1 MGRLEMKCPL
11 MSPRARSRSGSDPK
25 RTKPYPFDLD
35 VKGSVM
41 TCRAVSKACGQRKL
55 QMIRRQTPGSGV
67 AAHLCAADG
76 GKVLAEVLLQDV
88 VCHVR
93 RQIAN
98 EYRVIRSCKSE
109 GRGGLQ
115 QQTTQ
120 CL

>member
-41 TCRAVSKACGQRKL
+41 TCRTAFKAFGQREL
-55 QMIRRQTPGSGV
+55 RVIDRQTQGSGA

-76 GKVLAEVLLQDV
+76 GEVLAEVLLQDV
-88 VCHVR
+88 VRHVR
-93 RQIAN
+93 RQIPH
-98 EYRVIRSCKSE
+98 EHRVIRSCS
-109 GRGGLQ
+109 G
-115 QQTTQ
+115 T
-120 CL
+120 